1 VEVWGKSKSEQ
12 RIRNFKIAWIGT
24 FMAGMAFSEAMP
36 FLALYIMQ
44 ISHFNQAQV
53 SFYAGISYAA
63 SYLVVILVSPIW
75 GKIADQHGRKPML
88 LRTAAGMGIVIILL
102 SCVTNIWQIIIL
114 RLCQG
119 LFDGYTPSVIALIA
133 AETPLEERSVVI
145 SKLSTGYIIGG
156 LMGPLIGGV
165 LATIFSIRMTFF
177 ITGII
182 LLCVAFISFYG
193 IQENFQ
199 KINTSPTEKLAS
211 SKKESVWTV
220 PILILLSATMLIQF
234 VESAI
239 IPYVSLMIKDL
250 LFSEHYLTIMTGIV
264 SALPG
269 VATAVFATFIGK
281 MSSHFGTLKILK
293 LCELAA
299 IIIYALLGMTTSLM
313 FFAGLRFLIGI
324 ANAGMT
330 PMIQVLL
337 SKASNRLS
345 TVFSM
350 SLSAQ
355 SLGSLA
361 GSILGAYLSQF
372 MPLNNLFYIASGA
385 LMISYVLLKKGE
397 LDNSTAP
404 T

>member
-1 VEVWGKSKSEQ
+1 MGQIKSEQ

-133 AETPLEERSVVI
+133 AEAPLEERSVVI

-269 VATAVFATFIGK
+269 VATAVFATFVGK

-324 ANAGMT
+324 VNAGMT

-337 SKASNRLS
+337 SKVSNQLS
-345 TVFSM
+345 SVFSM

>member
-1 VEVWGKSKSEQ
+1 MGQIKSEQ

-182 LLCVAFISFYG
+182 LLCVAFISVYG

>member
-1 VEVWGKSKSEQ
+1 MGQIKNEQ
-12 RIRNFKIAWIGT
+12 RIRNFKIAWIRT
-24 FMAGMAFSEAMP
+24 FMVGMAFSEAMP

-53 SFYAGISYAA
+53 SLYAGISYAA

>member
-1 VEVWGKSKSEQ
+1 MGQIKSEQ

-53 SFYAGISYAA
+53 SLYAGISYAA

-269 VATAVFATFIGK
+269 VATAVFATFVGK

-324 ANAGMT
+324 VNAGMT

-337 SKASNRLS
+337 SKVSNQLS
-345 TVFSM
+345 SVFSM

>member
-1 VEVWGKSKSEQ
+1 MGQIKSEQ

-133 AETPLEERSVVI
+133 AEMPLEERSVVI

-182 LLCVAFISFYG
+182 LLCAAFISFYG

-269 VATAVFATFIGK
+269 VATAVFATFVGK

>member
-1 VEVWGKSKSEQ
+1 MGQIKSEQ
-12 RIRNFKIAWIGT
+12 RIRNFKMAWIGT

>member
-1 VEVWGKSKSEQ
+1 MGQIKSEQ

-355 SLGSLA
+355 SLASLA

>member
-1 VEVWGKSKSEQ
+1 
-12 RIRNFKIAWIGT
+12 
-24 FMAGMAFSEAMP
+24 MAGMAFSEAMP

-239 IPYVSLMIKDL
+239 IPYVSLMIKYL

-269 VATAVFATFIGK
+269 VSTAVFATFVGK

-350 SLSAQ
+350 SLSTQ

>member
-1 VEVWGKSKSEQ
+1 MGQIKSEQ

-361 GSILGAYLSQF
+361 RSILGAYLSQF

>member
-1 VEVWGKSKSEQ
+1 MGQIKNEQ

-53 SFYAGISYAA
+53 SFYVGISYAA

>member
-1 VEVWGKSKSEQ
+1 
-12 RIRNFKIAWIGT
+12 
-24 FMAGMAFSEAMP
+24 MAGMAFSEAMP

-165 LATIFSIRMTFF
+165 LATIFSIRMIFF

-239 IPYVSLMIKDL
+239 IPYVSLMIKYL

-269 VATAVFATFIGK
+269 VATAVFATFVGK

>member
-1 VEVWGKSKSEQ
+1 MGQIKSEQ

-250 LFSEHYLTIMTGIV
+250 LFSEHSLTIMTGIV

-269 VATAVFATFIGK
+269 VATAVFATFVGK

-345 TVFSM
+345 TVFSI

-385 LMISYVLLKKGE
+385 LMISYVLLKKGG

>member
-1 VEVWGKSKSEQ
+1 MGQIKSEQ
-12 RIRNFKIAWIGT
+12 RIRNFKMAWIGT

-239 IPYVSLMIKDL
+239 IPYVSLMIKYL

-269 VATAVFATFIGK
+269 VATAVFAIFVGK

>member
-1 VEVWGKSKSEQ
+1 MGQIKSEQ

-269 VATAVFATFIGK
+269 VATAVFATFVGK

-345 TVFSM
+345 RVFSM

-372 MPLNNLFYIASGA
+372 MPLNNLLYIASGA

>member
-1 VEVWGKSKSEQ
+1 
-12 RIRNFKIAWIGT
+12 
-24 FMAGMAFSEAMP
+24 
-36 FLALYIMQ
+36 
-44 ISHFNQAQV
+44 
-53 SFYAGISYAA
+53 
-63 SYLVVILVSPIW
+63 
-75 GKIADQHGRKPML
+75 
-88 LRTAAGMGIVIILL
+88 
-102 SCVTNIWQIIIL
+102 
-114 RLCQG
+114 
-119 LFDGYTPSVIALIA
+119 
-133 AETPLEERSVVI
+133 
-145 SKLSTGYIIGG
+145 
-156 LMGPLIGGV
+156 MGPLIGGV
-165 LATIFSIRMTFF
+165 LATTFSIRMTFF

-182 LLCVAFISFYG
+182 LLCIVFIGFYG

-293 LCELAA
+293 LCELAP
-299 IIIYALLGMTTSLM
+299 IIIYTLLGMTTSLM

>member
-1 VEVWGKSKSEQ
+1 MGQIKSEQ
-12 RIRNFKIAWIGT
+12 RIRNFKIAWIGK

-193 IQENFQ
+193 IKENFQ
-199 KINTSPTEKLAS
+199 KINASPTEKLAS

-269 VATAVFATFIGK
+269 VATAVFATFVGK

>member
-1 VEVWGKSKSEQ
+1 MGQIKSEQ

-24 FMAGMAFSEAMP
+24 FMAGMVFSEAMP

-269 VATAVFATFIGK
+269 VATAVFATFVGK

-350 SLSAQ
+350 NLSAQ

>member
-1 VEVWGKSKSEQ
+1 
-12 RIRNFKIAWIGT
+12 
-24 FMAGMAFSEAMP
+24 
-36 FLALYIMQ
+36 
-44 ISHFNQAQV
+44 
-53 SFYAGISYAA
+53 
-63 SYLVVILVSPIW
+63 
-75 GKIADQHGRKPML
+75 ML

-269 VATAVFATFIGK
+269 VATAVFATFVGK

>member
-1 VEVWGKSKSEQ
+1 MGQIKSEQ
-12 RIRNFKIAWIGT
+12 RITNFKIAWIGT

-182 LLCVAFISFYG
+182 LLYVAFISFYG

-269 VATAVFATFIGK
+269 VATAVFATFVGK

-385 LMISYVLLKKGE
+385 LMISYVLLKKGG

>member
-1 VEVWGKSKSEQ
+1 MGQIKSKQ

-239 IPYVSLMIKDL
+239 IPYVSLMIKYL

-269 VATAVFATFIGK
+269 VSTAVFATFVGK

>member
-1 VEVWGKSKSEQ
+1 MGQIKSEQ
-12 RIRNFKIAWIGT
+12 RITNFKIAWIGT

-239 IPYVSLMIKDL
+239 IPYVSLMIKYL

-269 VATAVFATFIGK
+269 VATAVFATFVGK

>member
-1 VEVWGKSKSEQ
+1 MGQIKNEQ

-75 GKIADQHGRKPML
+75 GKIADQHGRKPTL

>member
-1 VEVWGKSKSEQ
+1 MGQIKSEQ

-269 VATAVFATFIGK
+269 VATAVFATFVGK

>member
-1 VEVWGKSKSEQ
+1 MGQIKSKQ

-239 IPYVSLMIKDL
+239 IPYVSLMIKYL

-269 VATAVFATFIGK
+269 VSTAVFATFVGK

-350 SLSAQ
+350 SLSTQ

>member
-1 VEVWGKSKSEQ
+1 
-12 RIRNFKIAWIGT
+12 
-24 FMAGMAFSEAMP
+24 MAGMAFSEAMP

-239 IPYVSLMIKDL
+239 IPYVSLMIKYL

-269 VATAVFATFIGK
+269 VSTAVFATFVGK

-355 SLGSLA
+355 SLGSLD

>member
-1 VEVWGKSKSEQ
+1 MGQIKSEQ
-12 RIRNFKIAWIGT
+12 RIRNFKMAWIGT

-53 SFYAGISYAA
+53 SFYAGISNAA

-269 VATAVFATFIGK
+269 VATAVFATFVGK

>member
-1 VEVWGKSKSEQ
+1 MGQIKNEQ

-24 FMAGMAFSEAMP
+24 FMVGMAFSEAMP

>member
-1 VEVWGKSKSEQ
+1 MGQIKSEQ
-12 RIRNFKIAWIGT
+12 RITNFKIAWIGT

-193 IQENFQ
+193 IKENFQ
-199 KINTSPTEKLAS
+199 KINASPTEKLAL

-269 VATAVFATFIGK
+269 VATAVFATFVGK

-385 LMISYVLLKKGE
+385 LMISYVLLKKGG

>member
-1 VEVWGKSKSEQ
+1 MGQIKSEQ

-44 ISHFNQAQV
+44 ISHFNQVQV

-239 IPYVSLMIKDL
+239 IPYVSLMIKYL

-269 VATAVFATFIGK
+269 VATAVFATFVGK

>member
-1 VEVWGKSKSEQ
+1 MGQIKSEQ

-239 IPYVSLMIKDL
+239 IPYVSLMIKYL

-269 VATAVFATFIGK
+269 VATAVFATFVGK

>member
-1 VEVWGKSKSEQ
+1 MGQIKSEQ

-199 KINTSPTEKLAS
+199 KINTSPTEKLVS

-269 VATAVFATFIGK
+269 VATAVFATFVGK

-293 LCELAA
+293 LCELAT

>member
-1 VEVWGKSKSEQ
+1 MGQIKSEQ

-133 AETPLEERSVVI
+133 AETPREERSVVI

-239 IPYVSLMIKDL
+239 IPYVSLMIKYL

-269 VATAVFATFIGK
+269 VATAVFATFVGK

>member
-1 VEVWGKSKSEQ
+1 
-12 RIRNFKIAWIGT
+12 
-24 FMAGMAFSEAMP
+24 
-36 FLALYIMQ
+36 
-44 ISHFNQAQV
+44 
-53 SFYAGISYAA
+53 
-63 SYLVVILVSPIW
+63 
-75 GKIADQHGRKPML
+75 
-88 LRTAAGMGIVIILL
+88 
-102 SCVTNIWQIIIL
+102 
-114 RLCQG
+114 
-119 LFDGYTPSVIALIA
+119 
-133 AETPLEERSVVI
+133 
-145 SKLSTGYIIGG
+145 
-156 LMGPLIGGV
+156 
-165 LATIFSIRMTFF
+165 
-177 ITGII
+177 
-182 LLCVAFISFYG
+182 
-193 IQENFQ
+193 
-199 KINTSPTEKLAS
+199 
-211 SKKESVWTV
+211 
-220 PILILLSATMLIQF
+220 
-234 VESAI
+234 
-239 IPYVSLMIKDL
+239 
-250 LFSEHYLTIMTGIV
+250 
-264 SALPG
+264 
-269 VATAVFATFIGK
+269 
-281 MSSHFGTLKILK
+281 ILK

>member
-1 VEVWGKSKSEQ
+1 MGQIKSEQ

-239 IPYVSLMIKDL
+239 IPYVSLMIKYL

-269 VATAVFATFIGK
+269 VSTAVFATFVGK

-355 SLGSLA
+355 SLGSLD

>member
-1 VEVWGKSKSEQ
+1 MGQIKSEQ
-12 RIRNFKIAWIGT
+12 RIINFKIAWIGT

>member
-1 VEVWGKSKSEQ
+1 MGQIKSEQ

-193 IQENFQ
+193 IKENFQ
-199 KINTSPTEKLAS
+199 KINASPTEKLAS

-269 VATAVFATFIGK
+269 VATAVFATFVGK

-361 GSILGAYLSQF
+361 GSILGTYLSQF

>member
-1 VEVWGKSKSEQ
+1 VGQIKSEQ

-182 LLCVAFISFYG
+182 LLCVAFISVYG